1 MKILTRLAFL
11 TFVCVLPIAI
21 KAQTQPPGQTRLHDV
36 QSIYI
41 EDLGGSD
48 EAARFKLLI
57 EGELSNKG
65 FKIVD
70 SAKQADAT
78 LSGVISLVDPGYYFR
93 GTNDISVT
101 LKLAGADG
109 SRLWTGNSAGQ
120 IRIYNPI
127 RAQTFDE
134 PVAYRARELAKKL
147 RDEWQKSA
155 KRRTK

>member
-1 MKILTRLAFL
+1 MKILMDLVFL
-11 TFVCVLPIAI
+11 TFVCVLPIAV
-21 KAQTQPPGQTRLHDV
+21 KAQTQPPSQIKLHDV
-36 QSIYI
+36 QNIFI

-70 SAKQADAT
+70 SPKQADAT
-78 LSGVISLVDPGYYFR
+78 LSGVLSVVDPGYFR
-93 GTNDISVT
+93 GPNDISVT

-109 SRLWTGNSAGQ
+109 GRLWTGNSAGQ

>member
-1 MKILTRLAFL
+1 MKTLTRLAFL

-21 KAQTQPPGQTRLHDV
+21 KAQTQPPSQPRLHDV

-70 SAKQADAT
+70 SPKQADAN
-78 LSGVISLVDPGYYFR
+78 LSGVVSVVDLGYFG

-101 LKLAGADG
+101 LRLAGADG
-109 SRLWTGNSAGQ
+109 GRLWTGNSAGQ
-120 IRIYNPI
+120 IHIYNPI

-134 PVAYRARELAKKL
+134 PIAYRARQLAKKL